1 MRSLATSV
9 VCVAACAFLVSAC
22 GPATEGEELEGTEPT
37 ATRAPK
43 PESAGVPDLDASE
56 FAEPG
61 TVRAQTF
68 VGDLGSALGSPVVA
82 PYAYI
87 STASNQW
94 YVNCNN
100 GYSRDIAYAWTVPAT
115 GSYTFTTGGSNFDT
129 VLQIRNFR
137 STSEI
142 MGCNDDTSTTLQSRI
157 TLSGLVKGV
166 VLLIIIEGYD
176 YGSSTEYDNVAR
188 LNIYKN

>member
-22 GPATEGEELEGTEPT
+22 GPAIEGEELDGAEPT
-37 ATRAPK
+37 ATMVPK

-56 FAEPG
+56 LAEPG
-61 TVRAQTF
+61 AVRAQTL
-68 VGDLGSALGSPVVA
+68 VADLGSRLGSPVA
-82 PYAYI
+82 TYAHI
-87 STASNQW
+87 RTASNQW

-100 GYSRDIAYAWTVPAT
+100 GSSRDISYVWTAPST
-115 GSYTFTTGGSNFDT
+115 GSYTFGTSGSNFDT
-129 VLQIRNFR
+129 VLQIRELR
-137 STSEI
+137 DTSEI

-166 VLLIIIEGYD
+166 RLLIIIEAYD
-176 YGSSTEYDNVAR
+176 YDVPDYGDFAR
-188 LNIYKN
+188 LNIIKNN